1 MYFSTELFITRLYA
15 IILIFKT
22 LHYNCLDYLDY
33 TCLDYQVVDAALSFM
48 PKMGASFASPWPQ
61 PKPSGAARTEVI
73 ESYFGLTTVAI
84 CICTS
89 SIQFSAITQ
98 LYPNLCNPM
107 DCSVPV
113 SPVHHQL
120 PEIDQTHVHPVGG
133 AIQPSHLQSPSPTFN
148 FSQHQGLFQ

>member
-15 IILIFKT
+15 IMFIFKT
-22 LHYNCLDYLDY
+22 LHYNV

-61 PKPSGAARTEVI
+61 PKPLDVARTEVI
-73 ESYFGLTTVAI
+73 ESYFGLTTVAF

-89 SIQFSAITQ
+89 SVQFSSITQ
-98 LYPNLCNPM
+98 LYPNLCNAM
-107 DCSVPV
+107 DCSMPV

-120 PEIDQTHVHPVGG
+120 PEIV
-133 AIQPSHLQSPSPTFN
+133 
-148 FSQHQGLFQ
+148 

>member
-15 IILIFKT
+15 IILIFKI
-22 LHYNCLDYLDY
+22 LHYNV

-133 AIQPSHLQSPSPTFN
+133 AIQPSHPQSPSPTFN
-148 FSQHQGLFQ
+148 FSQHQDLFQ

>member
-15 IILIFKT
+15 IILIFKI
-22 LHYNCLDYLDY
+22 LHYNV

-89 SIQFSAITQ
+89 SIQFSAIT
-98 LYPNLCNPM
+98 
-107 DCSVPV
+107 
-113 SPVHHQL
+113 
-120 PEIDQTHVHPVGG
+120 
-133 AIQPSHLQSPSPTFN
+133 
-148 FSQHQGLFQ
+148 